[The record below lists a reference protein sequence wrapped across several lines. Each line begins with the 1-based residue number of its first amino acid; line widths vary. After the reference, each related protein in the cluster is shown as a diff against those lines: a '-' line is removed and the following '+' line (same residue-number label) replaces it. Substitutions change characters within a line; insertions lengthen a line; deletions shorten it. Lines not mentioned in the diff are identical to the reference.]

1 MNDQLL
7 QGPHLT
13 QSLVGVLLRFSE
25 EPVALM
31 SDIEAMFH
39 QVKVREVDS
48 NYLRFLWWPDGDL
61 RIEPQNYQMTV
72 HLFGATSSP
81 SCANFALKKTA
92 LDNSSDFNQ
101 ETVQTVLNN
110 FYVDDCLKS
119 VPTTTDAIQLSTEIR
134 ELLSMGGFRLTKW
147 LSNDQEVLKKFQNQR
162 EQHQSKLWI
171 SITISQREHS
181 AFNGTFNQTPL
192 DSISRLKT
200 NR

>member
-1 MNDQLL
+1 
-7 QGPHLT
+7 
-13 QSLVGVLLRFSE
+13 
-25 EPVALM
+25 M

-61 RIEPQNYQMTV
+61 RIEPQDYQMTV

-134 ELLSMGGFRLTKW
+134 ELLAMGGFRLTKW
-147 LSNDQEVLKKFQNQR
+147 LSNDQEVLKEIPESERATSVKALDFDNNLSERALGVQWNIQPDT
-162 EQHQSKLWI
+162 LGFNI
-171 SITISQREHS
+171 SIKDKPVTRRGI
-181 AFNGTFNQTPL
+181 L
-192 DSISRLKT
+192 SIVSSVY
-200 NR
+200 